1 MKILIEW
8 KRSLEKGKTNKSP
21 STYKG
26 DMKDNE
32 KGEGSILLSDLNL

>member
-1 MKILIEW
+1 MEKKLQ
-8 KRSLEKGKTNKSP
+8 KGKTNKSP

-32 KGEGSILLSDLNL
+32 KGEGSILISDLNL

>member
-1 MKILIEW
+1 MKILIEC
-8 KRSLEKGKTNKSP
+8 KRYLQKGKSNKSP

-32 KGEGSILLSDLNL
+32 KGKGSILTSDLTL